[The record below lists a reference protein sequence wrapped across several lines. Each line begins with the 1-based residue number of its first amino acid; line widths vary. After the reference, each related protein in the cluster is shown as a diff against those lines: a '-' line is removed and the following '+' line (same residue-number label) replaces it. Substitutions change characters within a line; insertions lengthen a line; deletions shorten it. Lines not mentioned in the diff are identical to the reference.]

1 MKTWNI
7 HSIYFNQIKEKFHL
21 QKKKWVDLES
31 PILGDPNSE
40 R

>member
-1 MKTWNI
+1 MEYTQYIFQSDKRKI
-7 HSIYFNQIKEKFHL
+7 SSAE
-21 QKKKWVDLES
+21 KKKWVDLES

>member
-1 MKTWNI
+1 MEYTQYIFQSDKRKI
-7 HSIYFNQIKEKFHL
+7 SYAE
-21 QKKKWVDLES
+21 KKWMDLES